1 MEKYESEFMNA
12 LKVMEI
18 LKKCP
23 LDVFLKVYYKVKG
36 TPGKTVMKKKTKRIT
51 IAQLV
56 EKIDGLSN
64 GLNSLRSEMNAGFKQ
79 VNTRID
85 GLETRIDRIET
96 RLDYI
101 VTANNL
107 KDQ

>member
-36 TPGKTVMKKKTKRIT
+36 TPGKTVMKKKTKKIT
-51 IAQLV
+51 LAHVV
-56 EKIDGLSN
+56 EMIDGL
-64 GLNSLRSEMNAGFKQ
+64 RSDMNTGFKQ

-85 GLETRIDRIET
+85 GIEA
-96 RLDYI
+96 RLDY
-101 VTANNL
+101 NGL
-107 KDQ
+107 KKLPTNYK